1 MGASAKTG
9 KVEAYLEDYGTKPVP
24 LEKTKNWF
32 GMGMVIWGISVCI
45 PAFMLGS
52 IMASSARLGT
62 AVIAALLGSVILTV
76 ISIAT
81 GVIGAHTRLSTAM
94 TSKLTFGIH
103 GNHLMA
109 LLLIIG
115 TFGWFSIQ
123 LEVFGQAIQGAVK
136 ILSNDSLTLAR
147 WVPIIV
153 GGILMIS
160 TAFIGYKAIEA
171 LSIWV
176 IPVLIILML
185 VTLFKAYSGV
195 SMAEVAAR
203 APASPLP
210 FGILV
215 SIMAGA
221 YAVGATIQ
229 PDITRYAKSKG
240 HAAWGMVFGM
250 MVGFPLVVILATIM
264 GAGTGIGGFTDM
276 MLKYHKGAWGI
287 FAMFTIVFATWT
299 TNDNNLYS
307 ASLALNSIF
316 TGMKKWQVTLIMGV
330 VGIILAL
337 FGVLSHFMSWLV
349 ALGVTMPPI
358 AAIMAAE
365 FFLFRSD
372 EINYDFFPKT
382 KGIRPITYVSWAA
395 ATAFGFLTYYKVFT
409 FTTAPAL
416 DAVVVAFVLHFIL
429 MLAAGNK
436 VRVPGKK

>member
-1 MGASAKTG
+1 MGKQGST
-9 KVEAYLEDYGTKPVP
+9 EAYLEDYGTRPVP
-24 LEKTKNWF
+24 LEKTKTWF

-45 PAFMLGS
+45 PAFMLGG
-52 IMASSARLGT
+52 IMAASAKLG
-62 AVIAALLGSVILTV
+62 AAIFAALIGGAILTV
-76 ISIAT
+76 ISLAT
-81 GVIGAHTRLSTAM
+81 GVIGAHTRMSTAM
-94 TSKLTFGIH
+94 TSKFSFGLH

-109 LLLIIG
+109 VLLIIG

-136 ILSNDSLTLAR
+136 ILSNDSMSIAR

-160 TAFIGYKAIEA
+160 TAFIGYKAIEK

-229 PDITRYAKSKG
+229 PDITRYAHSKN

-250 MVGFPLVVILATIM
+250 MVGFPLVVILAAIM

-307 ASLALNSIF
+307 AALALNAIF

-337 FGVLSHFMSWLV
+337 FGLLSQFMNWLV
-349 ALGVTMPPI
+349 ALSVTMPPI
-358 AAIMAAE
+358 AAILAVE
-365 FFLFRSD
+365 FFFFRS
-372 EINYDFFPKT
+372 EDFSYEKLPSM
-382 KGIRPITYVSWAA
+382 KGIRPITYISWAA
-395 ATAFGFLTYYKVFT
+395 AAAFGFLTHFKVLKL
-409 FTTAPAL
+409 TTASVIDAL
-416 DAVVVAFVLHFIL
+416 IVAVVLHFVL
-429 MLAAGNK
+429 MLATGHK
-436 VRVPGKK
+436 IRLPKKA